1 MLLWLMLLAVCQQAD
16 DPIPARRDVVVVT
29 GAYEPVPLEE
39 ADRAVRALPIG
50 ERQRLLAASAADF
63 LRLDPSL
70 DLRARAPNGVQS
82 DLSIRGG
89 GFGQTLVLLDGLRL
103 NDAQSGHHNLDIPAP
118 LDALARIELLKGAG
132 SAQYGSDAVG
142 GVVNLITREPEAAE
156 FRLRASAGNFGSNA
170 QSGVAGLVW
179 RSISQ
184 QFAFARD
191 FSSGFAPGR
200 DYRNLSL
207 SSITHARSRLGATRV
222 LLAHNDRP
230 FGADQF
236 YGNFNSWERTRTWF
250 AAARQELGA
259 RTDVS
264 AAYRRHTDLFVLY
277 RDRPQ
282 VYTNRHAVESG
293 QAAVRRREPLG
304 GSYTMSYGAEAYRDA
319 ISSSNLGSHARS
331 RGSAYAALD
340 VRALRRFS
348 FSAGGRE
355 EFYSGGQ
362 RQFSPTVSA
371 GFWASQHVRLRAGAS
386 HAFRL
391 PSYTDLYYHDPANI
405 GSPDLRPE
413 TAWSYEAGLD
423 WNAGGRLRGDATV
436 FHRRERDGIDYIRRS
451 PAEIWRAAN
460 FSRLQFTGVELSATV
475 RTARAQQLDFRY
487 TGLRGAAEA
496 TAGFYSKYVFNYPR
510 HSGLVSWE
518 GALRGG
524 LIARARLGAADRRG
538 RDPYAVWDAGAAY
551 ARGRIRPFLQ
561 LTNLTAARYQEIL
574 GVSMPGRGIVG
585 GVELVVVGLRP
596 N

>member
-1 MLLWLMLLAVCQQAD
+1 MLLWLMLLAACPQAD
-16 DPIPARRDVVVVT
+16 EPVPTRRDVVVVT
-29 GAYEPVPLEE
+29 GAFEPVPLEE
-39 ADRAVRALPIG
+39 ADRAVRALPVG
-50 ERQRLLAASAADF
+50 AEQRLLTTSAADL

-70 DLRARAPNGVQS
+70 DLTARAPNGVQS

-89 GFGQTLVLLDGLRL
+89 SFGQTLVLLDGLRL
-103 NDAQSGHHNLDIPAP
+103 NDAQSGHHNLDIPVP
-118 LDALARIELLKGAG
+118 LDALSRIELLKGAG
-132 SAQYGSDAVG
+132 SSYYGSDAVG

-179 RSISQ
+179 RSLSQ
-184 QFAFARD
+184 QFSFSRD
-191 FSSGFAPGR
+191 FSSGFAPDR

-207 SSITHARSRLGATRV
+207 ASITSARSRLGTTRL

-259 RTDVS
+259 RTEVS

-304 GSYTMSYGAEAYRDA
+304 GNYTLSYGAEAYRDIIA
-319 ISSSNLGSHARS
+319 STNLGRHARN
-331 RGSAYAALD
+331 RGAGYAALD

-355 EFYSGGQ
+355 EFYSGGR

-371 GFWASQHVRLRAGAS
+371 GFWASQHLRLRAGAS
-386 HAFRL
+386 RAFRL
-391 PSYTDLYYHDPANI
+391 PSCTDLYYHDPANI

-413 TAWSYEAGLD
+413 TAWSYEAGVD

-451 PAEIWRAAN
+451 PDDIWRAAN
-460 FSRLQFTGVELSATV
+460 FTRLNFTGVELSATV
-475 RTARAQQLDFRY
+475 RAARGQQIDFRY

-496 TAGFYSKYVFNYPR
+496 IAGTYSKYVFNYPS
-510 HSGLVSWE
+510 HAGLVAWE
-518 GALRGG
+518 GALGG
-524 LIARARLGAADRRG
+524 GFIARARVGVTDRRA
-538 RDPYAVWDAGAAY
+538 RATYAVWDAGAAY
-551 ARGRIRPFLQ
+551 ARGRVRPFLQ
-561 LTNLTAARYQEIL
+561 LTNLTATTYQEVFGI
-574 GVSMPGRGIVG
+574 SMPGRGIAG
-585 GVELVVVGLRP
+585 GVELVIIGSR
-596 N
+596 